1 MHGIDK
7 ILINNNDNK
16 LEAELFLSN
25 TDNLHFVIIICH
37 PHPQFFGI

>member
-7 ILINNNDNK
+7 ILIKKNEIR

-25 TDNLHFVIIICH
+25 IENVPFAVLICH